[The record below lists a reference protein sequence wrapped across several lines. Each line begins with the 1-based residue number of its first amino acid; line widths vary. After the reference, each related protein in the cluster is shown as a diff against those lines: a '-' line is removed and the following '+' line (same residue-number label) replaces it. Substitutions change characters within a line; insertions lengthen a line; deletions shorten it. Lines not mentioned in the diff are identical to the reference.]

1 LTTGR
6 GKLYTLFKVAAR
18 KVRGQRR
25 NLAPVLWSHG
35 GSFLRSGL
43 YPMLPSNCQ
52 ADAPPHISVQE
63 HRSALMSSR
72 RGVGLGAF
80 TNRATTAQSYA
91 QHGSSLKTANAAS
104 LQTQLEVFQ
113 SLLHN
118 FAIEHSAT
126 IKSNPTFRA
135 EFARMC
141 NAIGVDPLAGSY
153 SKGKG
158 GKADSLWAKVL
169 GHDVNDFYFSI
180 ALRVVELCQA
190 TRGENGGLLGVKE
203 CAETVARGKAIGGGM
218 EVSEDDVARA
228 VKSLGPLGSGF
239 TIIPIAGKQFIRSV
253 PKELNTDQATV
264 LEVLQLLGSVSVSLL
279 RANLN
284 WDKAR
289 AVTVLEDLLA
299 DSLVWVDYQCRE
311 PEYWSPQGLIDDD

>member
-1 LTTGR
+1 
-6 GKLYTLFKVAAR
+6 
-18 KVRGQRR
+18 
-25 NLAPVLWSHG
+25 
-35 GSFLRSGL
+35 
-43 YPMLPSNCQ
+43 
-52 ADAPPHISVQE
+52 
-63 HRSALMSSR
+63 MSSR

-80 TNRATTAQSYA
+80 TSHSKLAQSYA
-91 QHGSSLKTANAAS
+91 THGSNLRTANAAS

-118 FAIEHSAT
+118 FALEHSAT

-153 SKGKG
+153 QKGK
-158 GKADSLWAKVL
+158 KTDSLWAKVL
-169 GHDVNDFYFSI
+169 GHDVNDFYFSV
-180 ALRVVELCQA
+180 AVRVVELCQA

-203 CAETVARGKAIGGGM
+203 CCETVAKGRAIGGGM
-218 EVSEDDVARA
+218 QVSEDDILRA

-239 TIIPIAGKQFIRSV
+239 SIIPIGGKQFIRSV

-264 LEVLQLLGSVSVSLL
+264 LEVLQLLGNVTVSLL

-289 AVTVLEDLLA
+289 AVTVIEDLLA
-299 DSLVWVDYQCRE
+299 DSLVWVDYQCPE